1 MQQRESS
8 SNQDPVEVEV
18 EVVKK
23 VKKTYGEIKKVMD
36 SEKNDEEKKTEIQK
50 ILFESFVYRAEN
62 VSFWDNVTINQQ
74 KFDALMRL
82 KVDSENPSDQENHK
96 VQFCQK
102 MNEIFCCIKNQP
114 EFQAEFQDEKILQLI
129 QDYCEAVVEVEG
141 YSSSG
146 R

>member
-36 SEKNDEEKKTEIQK
+36 SEKNDEEKKTQINK
-50 ILFESFVYRAEN
+50 ILSESFVYRAEN

-114 EFQAEFQDEKILQLI
+114 EFQDEKILQLI